1 MKRNSIL
8 TTVTWVLV
16 LMFPLILALS
26 AAALTLPPITTEP
39 IASQAQT
46 IETTVPETTVPTE
59 LIPSLAE
66 PLRTD
71 LVYIADLSKEENV
84 AYRIEITNYIT
95 ELFSLLADLDIT
107 AWDYLEVSNEITE
120 KITTLQDLDTQYLND
135 YLAIEAAEQEQ
146 AKWDVRWAEYPVAT
160 QVWLYLKNEMGYS
173 DHAAA
178 GIIGNMMAECG
189 GHTLDLKWGA
199 YNPSK
204 HYGLCQWSSRY
215 YPEMQGATLEE
226 QLEFMK
232 ESFPEVIDRYGYLY
246 TKGFDYEQ
254 FITMDDCGDAA
265 IAFCVIYER
274 PGGSQNYRRGLAQK
288 AYDYFVG

>member
-8 TTVTWVLV
+8 TTVTWVLI
-16 LMFPLILALS
+16 LMIPLILALS

-39 IASQAQT
+39 IASQVQT
-46 IETTVPETTVPTE
+46 IETTVPETTIPTE
-59 LIPSLAE
+59 PIPSLAE
-66 PLRTD
+66 PLRND
-71 LVYIADLSKEENV
+71 LVYIANLSKEENI

-95 ELFSLLADLDIT
+95 ELFSLLANLDVT
-107 AWDYLEVSNEITE
+107 AWDYLEVSNDITE

-135 YLAIEAAEQEQ
+135 YLAIEAVEQEQ
-146 AKWDVRWAEYPVAT
+146 AKWDARWAEYPVAT
-160 QVWLYLKNEMGYS
+160 EVWLYLKNEMGYS

-189 GHTLDLKWGA
+189 GHTLDLKWGV

-204 HYGLCQWSSRY
+204 HYGLCQWSARY

-232 ESFPEVIDRYGYLY
+232 KSFPEVINRYGYLY
-246 TKGFDYEQ
+246 AKGFDYEQ
-254 FITMDDCGDAA
+254 FITMNDCGDAA

-288 AYDYFVG
+288 AYDYFVD